1 MKSPY
6 AVLIALLG
14 LAACDGPN
22 EKAGKEQDRAAATAA
37 GVDYKGSGPAE
48 RAGEVQDNA
57 DNAARDAKEA
67 ETKAIDAKAR
77 NIQKQADVAAEKLEA
92 EADAVRDAA
101 KKQAD
106 GLKREAE
113 AAKAGVQ

>member
-1 MKSPY
+1 MKSPN
-6 AVLIALLG
+6 AALIVLLG

-37 GVDYKGSGPAE
+37 GVNYTGSGPAE
-48 RAGEVQDNA
+48 RAGEAQDNA

-67 ETKAIDAKAR
+67 EKKAIDAKAR
-77 NIQKQADVAAEKLEA
+77 NIEKQADVAAEKLEA

-101 KKQAD
+101 KKQAN

-113 AAKAGVQ
+113 AATAGVQ